1 MRRLLIGLSAVALL
15 CGVTGRSSAQ
25 AVRQGFVNTPLP
37 LGDDTYRPV
46 SYGFDINFYGVHS
59 NAGEVCSN
67 GYLILNNYA
76 PSQPNC
82 AYPGPL
88 SIDPSVPNLSGL
100 RDFYAAVMAPYF
112 SDVNVLFPGSGQV
125 LVGNGLVDGNFAW
138 AATWDGV
145 RGYAEPGLSTF
156 QLALVSLN
164 ALGDF
169 RMEFNY
175 NNLAWDAT
183 GIGWTNDDPAI
194 VATLGVPRPTNSRLQ
209 CTFLQGSPTGCSL
222 ATVTPEP
229 ATLTLFGSGLL
240 GLFGFAGYRRRRN
253 EVNS

>member
-1 MRRLLIGLSAVALL
+1 MRRILTGLLAVVCTIGVA
-15 CGVTGRSSAQ
+15 GRGGAQ

-46 SYGFDINFYGVHS
+46 DYGFDINYYGVHS

-67 GYLILNNYA
+67 GYVILNYFA

-82 AYPGPL
+82 AYPGAL
-88 SIDPSVPNLSGL
+88 SADPSVPNLSGL
-100 RDFYAAVMAPYF
+100 RDFYASVMAPYF
-112 SDVNVLFPGSGQV
+112 SDVNVTFPGSGQV

-145 RGYAEPGLSTF
+145 AGYAGPGLSTF
-156 QLALVSLN
+156 QLALISLN
-164 ALGDF
+164 ASGDF

-175 NNLAWDAT
+175 NDLAWNGTA
-183 GIGWTNDDPAI
+183 IGWTNDDPGVVTSVG
-194 VATLGVPRPTNSRLQ
+194 VARPSNSRFQ
-209 CTFLQGSPTGCSL
+209 CTFIQGSPTACSL

-229 ATLTLFGSGLL
+229 ATLTLLASGLL
-240 GLFGFAGYRRRRN
+240 GVFGLGAIRRRKG
-253 EVNS
+253 EGA